1 MRGRKR
7 PMAERA
13 RAVGVA
19 LLDGASEASRKTGL
33 PESTI
38 RQWMG
43 RPEFAELRERTK
55 EAVAEEW
62 WAGVQHG
69 FRRVIEAFDEEAD
82 VQKKATA
89 AAILFDKIA
98 LMRGDVTSR
107 SEVSTFHGYNDH
119 EKRAIADLLREA
131 LAADGAEGGP
141 AGDADGDAM
150 VGIGAPGADSPV
162 G

>member
-1 MRGRKR
+1 MRGKKR
-7 PMAERA
+7 PTAERA
-13 RAVGVA
+13 HAVGVA
-19 LLDGASEASRKTGL
+19 LLDGPTEASRKTGL

-69 FRRVIEAFDEEAD
+69 FRRVIEAFDQEAD
-82 VQKKATA
+82 VQKKALA

-98 LMRGDVTSR
+98 LLRGDVTSR
-107 SEVSTFHGYNDH
+107 SEVQTFNGYNDH
-119 EKRAIADLLREA
+119 EKRAIAGLLRRA
-131 LAADGAEGGP
+131 TSGDGAEG
-141 AGDADGDAM
+141 AVEGDAERAG
-150 VGIGAPGADSPV
+150 VEAPRPS
-162 G
+162 